1 MIFLYETTNG
11 IEAHKDQNYA
21 EQVLKLGSALRT
33 ISEQEWDSCKHRAR
47 MIGGELHL
55 GDTEEEILYMQMIQ
69 AANVAWDYLTKTD
82 YRVIKAY
89 ERGVPVD
96 TLYEGESA
104 KRETARQTIRK
115 FENVQQSL
123 VND

>member
-11 IEAHKDQNYA
+11 IEAHKDQDYA
-21 EQVLKLGSALRT
+21 EQALKLGSALRT

-55 GDTEEEILYMQMIQ
+55 GETEQEILYIRMIQ
-69 AANVAWDYLTKTD
+69 AANVARDYLTKTD

-104 KRETARQTIRK
+104 RREAARQTIR
-115 FENVQQSL
+115 EVEDTQ
-123 VND
+123 